1 MPLPDEKEEEPA
13 PRYDKDGNRKRRKK
27 DKNAPRKNRSA
38 YIIWAQEYR
47 EKHFRPK
54 ASTPQAVSFRDQ
66 ATQLGNAWKKMT
78 DKDKK
83 KYVDAAMREA
93 QEYAIKRDA
102 FIAEKKASWILR
114 SAPTGGF
121 ERACSRK
128 IMSAFITLGIM

>member
-1 MPLPDEKEEEPA
+1 MVTASAE
-13 PRYDKDGNRKRRKK
+13 K

-83 KYVDAAMREA
+83 KYVDAAMRERKSTPSSA
-93 QEYAIKRDA
+93 TLSSLRRRRSPSPPRSE
-102 FIAEKKASWILR
+102 AS
-114 SAPTGGF
+114 
-121 ERACSRK
+121 
-128 IMSAFITLGIM
+128 TLA